1 MHDWKDHIDAS
12 GFSTFTQANQRGAA
26 AGVRGIWR
34 QHDFGRVLEDGQ
46 RFFSFQ
52 QRNVVKQPAPLLV
65 DGDRHN
71 FEAVAIQVIDDG
83 GG

>member
-1 MHDWKDHIDAS
+1 MHDGKDHIDAS
-12 GFSTFTQANQRGAA
+12 RLSTFTETNQRAA
-26 AGVRGIWR
+26 SAGVRWIWR
-34 QHDFGRVLEDGQ
+34 QHDFRRVLENGQ

-52 QRNVVKQPAPLLV
+52 QRNIVEKPASLLV

-71 FEAVAIQVIDDG
+71 LEAVAIQVIDDG